1 MKRLIALVLIASTVE
16 AGCSTSLTDRSSAA
30 SVQFASCSGE
40 ELYTGIFF
48 GYGRAGGLIPTVSSY
63 VDQSIELSA
72 AQRQRID
79 VVIAEIKASN
89 PDFFNQFARDIWS
102 GDHVVIRAALER
114 ALKTTAETTKR
125 VATSTKALPGAA
137 SDRDISIELDLSP
150 AVDIETFI
158 YVVLV
163 VFLFVVVID
172 FLPLQ
177 LPMEASLVL
186 DAMADDI
193 AALSAI

>member
-1 MKRLIALVLIASTVE
+1 MKRLIALVLVASTVL

-30 SVQFASCSGE
+30 SVQLASYSGE
-40 ELYTGIFF
+40 ELYTGIIF
-48 GYGRAGGLIPTVSSY
+48 GYGRAGGLVPTVSSY

-79 VVIAEIKASN
+79 AVIAEIKASN
-89 PDFFNQFARDIWS
+89 PDFFNQFARDIRS

-125 VATSTKALPGAA
+125 VATSTKALPGAT
-137 SDRDISIELDLSP
+137 SERDIIDP

-158 YVVLV
+158 YAVLV
-163 VFLFVVVID
+163 LFLFAID
-172 FLPLQ
+172 ITPIQ
-177 LPMEASLVL
+177 PPTESSLVL
-186 DAMADDI
+186 DAMTDDI
-193 AALSAI
+193 AALSAN